1 MFKQSTAK
9 LSLLLLAFLIVPSAR
24 LRADTGDSTDIITGS
39 DPQPSG
45 NPKPNAIGG
54 GSFLFELELG
64 ILMAL

>member
-1 MFKQSTAK
+1 MLKQSTAK

-64 ILMAL
+64 ILIAL

>member
-1 MFKQSTAK
+1 MLKQSNAK

-24 LRADTGDSTDIITGS
+24 LRADAGDSTDIITGS

-54 GSFLFELELG
+54 CSFLFELELG
-64 ILMAL
+64 ILIAL